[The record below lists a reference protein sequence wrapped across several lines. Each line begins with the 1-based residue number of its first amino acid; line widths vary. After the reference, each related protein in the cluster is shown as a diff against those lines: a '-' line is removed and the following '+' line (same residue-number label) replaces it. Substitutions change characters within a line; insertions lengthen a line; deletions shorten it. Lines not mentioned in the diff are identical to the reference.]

1 MIKYTYNFKTEV
13 NMDEK
18 TRLQRKL
25 IPVNIVVMILSLVA
39 AISILVAPLLVINV
53 GDIAAEIANMQ
64 ESGDSESQD
73 DSTSGL
79 NFINT
84 IAYCLKDTKLSI
96 STITLANLAFSDS
109 EKTAQMVTDVVA
121 DELKKSQDQ
130 IVATVAVEMLPT
142 LIESGELDVDIDV
155 ENINVDSVL
164 EKFNGILNSADEA
177 QSEQAISD
185 LVDEIQRQAVSTTG
199 EKIIPDEYKD
209 EIKDV
214 IKDYYQQAK
223 EVVGDELTMESFI
236 CVTISNIMNASGGG
250 SGDDGT
256 EGNLVVAQPAQK
268 HLYIAETDTVPNGSE
283 DNTSPEN
290 SENQPKIYTN
300 YSDLI
305 GGLLESSGGEGQGG
319 NPMDSLSET
328 LNQSKPYMQ
337 YAAYAMFGFAG
348 IWMILFVFALVHL
361 FLKNKR
367 FTMWYVKLFGFFPC
381 LIFGCLPLI
390 GGAVLS
396 KIAADAAINLGA
408 IIGAI
413 YSLTWISG
421 ACYIALWL
429 VSIFWAFPIKHKIR
443 KAA

>member
-1 MIKYTYNFKTEV
+1 
-13 NMDEK
+13 MDEK

-130 IVATVAVEMLPT
+130 IVATVAVEMLPK

-199 EKIIPDEYKD
+199 EQILPDEYKD
-209 EIKDV
+209 EIKNV

-236 CVTISNIMNASGGG
+236 CVTISNLMNASGGG

-268 HLYIAETDTVPNGSE
+268 HLYIAETDTAPNGSE
-283 DNTSPEN
+283 DNNSPEN

-305 GGLLESSGGEGQGG
+305 NGLLESSGGEGQGE

-348 IWMILFVFALVHL
+348 IWMILFLFALMHL

-396 KIAADAAINLGA
+396 TIAADAAINLGA